1 MYNIQKINPLKWQDS
16 PILCQYINDLPD
28 KPYCSDVKNFC
39 HIRTKKHA
47 IKHAYIQ
54 PNHPA
59 RVSYIIL
66 DIDHPDGIHAA
77 LYDTDLPPPHLIV
90 QNKKNCHV
98 HLVWRVI
105 NPIYMWGKARSAPI
119 RLLARVERGM
129 VLALGADTS
138 YGSNL
143 MKNPI
148 NDAWYTYT
156 TDAPLEG
163 YSLSELGRFVSL
175 DDIATT
181 EASEAAGY
189 GRNCTLFDHLRH
201 YGYNESTASYSALV
215 SYLTPIA
222 NQLNQQFAVSLHDPE
237 VMGIV
242 RSIAR
247 YCTRTDFT
255 ASHRAFS
262 ELQSIRSQYRWGD
275 STDKQIQAQIWA
287 SEGVKIGVIA
297 ERLNIS
303 PRTLT
308 RWGIQKKIK

>member
-1 MYNIQKINPLKWQDS
+1 MYNLQKIDPNHWHDS
-16 PILCQYINDLPD
+16 PILTQFINDLPC
-28 KPYCSDVKNFC
+28 KPYCSDTKNYC
-39 HIRTKKHA
+39 YIRSKLHA

-59 RVSYIIL
+59 RVSYIVL
-66 DIDHPDGIHAA
+66 DIDHPNGIHAA
-77 LYDTDLPPPHLIV
+77 LYDTDLPPPHLII

-105 NPIYMWGKARSAPI
+105 DPIYMWGKARVAPI

-129 VLALGADTS
+129 VQHLGADAS
-138 YGSNL
+138 YGGNL

-156 TDAPLEG
+156 TDAPLQG

-175 DDIATT
+175 DDIPTT
-181 EASEAAGY
+181 EDSEAAGY
-189 GRNCTLFDHLRH
+189 GRNCTLFDHLRP
-201 YGYNESTASYSALV
+201 YGYNESTAPYSALV

-222 NQLNQQFAVSLHDPE
+222 NQLNQQFASPLHDPE

-247 YCTRTDFT
+247 YCARNDFT
-255 ASHRAFS
+255 ESHRAFS
-262 ELQSIRSQYRWGD
+262 QLQQHRVTQRWGD
-275 STDKQIQAQIWA
+275 NSIKREQAQIWL
-287 SEGVKIGVIA
+287 SEGVKIKVIA
-297 ERLNIS
+297 ELLEVNRS
-303 PRTLT
+303 TLT
-308 RWGIQKKIK
+308 RWGIQAKK